1 MTNTSSLNVLSATLD
16 LAFALPASFPFDCS
30 PKNVAGLWEEQSK
43 GMSNNPD
50 SLRRAARC
58 HRGGKGM
65 VSRVTFSAAA
75 ALLLVAIPVPF
86 AAAES
91 TPVPGQ
97 TANDNQPPSESETT
111 KAIRAALQ
119 QAKST
124 GMPVRID
131 ALTTETSETFAE
143 TDGRSLHSESFAQ
156 DVRTKRTGSW
166 QNLDTTLRAKSDGTV
181 VPAVTSSDLVFSGG
195 GSGPLAAVTTTDG
208 KKMSITAP
216 FSLPKPTLN
225 GSKATYA
232 SVLPDVDLEVTARSD
247 GGWREVIVVKTA
259 QAATDPRLKSL
270 RFPVQTAGL
279 TIGSDQAGN
288 VSLTD
293 DTGRARFHAATPF
306 QWDSTKPAAPAPLNG
321 AASDAPKSLF
331 AAPASAATVP
341 DSDTSNAERPGAGA
355 VVSEI
360 GVGTTGSELVLTPD
374 QDTFGKGTGPWY
386 LDPEWGAVT
395 SNQVNAQ
402 VQENHPDTANINTL
416 SNLGVGYCGYSNCTG
431 DGRYRAYY
439 QLGVPDILYAGNGH
453 GTATVNRAT
462 LLADVTDASSP
473 DTRTT
478 INLYSAPAFGGTTT
492 WNNQPCGTASKMQGC
507 TWVGNSEITGTG
519 GLSYDVKSWVQLL
532 ADGKY
537 PNWTIGF
544 SADNEYDKLQRH
556 HLGANPKITI
566 YYDIA
571 PTIWWPRTTPTPG
584 YINDPTFGTQRNDC
598 VTPGGGASYAPGW
611 VGANQYIRLNASTWS
626 PIGASLDTSFHL
638 WDDNANSDT
647 VLSTG
652 FGGGGDPTVLAD
664 RGLDGHQYHWNASTY
679 DQQLRSGDTPTCY
692 FRVDKTP
699 PQVTL
704 TSGDFPAS
712 GNLGQTPIK
721 KVGQSGTFTVSAQDP
736 APASGPHASGMA
748 CVRWSTDPT
757 AVTGWSC
764 GDAGTTGSGIIKGG
778 SGTFTFTP
786 TVWGTNTLFVQA
798 MDVAGNYSQPLR
810 YTFYVPWDPAKGTA
824 SPGDLTGDGR
834 GDILL
839 PDDLGNLRVMTLDN
853 DPTSALAAPMDLFP
867 GGYGWKDSIT
877 KTTHRGALRSM
888 QLDDAFAWTN
898 ATTDLAKVLYLYQN
912 KGDGTFKTASPL
924 TKPTSFAATDGTPL
938 TAAPTGW
945 SADWSKVGQI
955 LALGSLN
962 GPLNASDGI
971 VSKNQT
977 ALLTVENGNLWMYRG
992 ATINNLDAPAVK
1004 LSTASWAE
1012 YDLINPGP
1020 ANGKSQQPTLWSR
1033 SRADGLIRA
1042 YDITLKADGRVDLS
1056 ALADPT
1062 GPQSR
1067 VISTQRFWSSVY
1079 PKIGSSGDANKDGI
1093 TDLWTIDAKGKLQI
1107 WPGTTVDGT
1116 SATAVNGFAANGSDQ
1131 GDTRRFVERYRLQG
1145 LDTNNL
1151 VPGYYA
1157 NSTAARTT
1165 GTVIF
1170 PTDTVNG
1177 VPTNVAAFSGNSGLG
1192 RIDFTNT
1199 TGSFQIDTGVS
1210 FTVTTWAKPSGATAQ
1225 GAVLSTRGTKSSG
1238 LVLTPGTDGN
1248 WHFKLATADGIQA
1261 AYDDTGSSLTNAARY
1276 KDGRWD
1282 RLTVSYNATTKVMTL
1297 YVNGALAG
1305 SAVHSGGFAV
1315 KGQLVIGANQ
1325 EVGTFSTAF
1334 SGRVSDVTV
1343 YDTATDAGSTT
1354 GPLILDTPTSTCLED
1369 LQSLDQNGQPIQIST
1384 CNGSNKQQFAAQP
1397 DGTLKVFTRCIEP
1410 VNSGTANGTLIQ
1422 LMDCNGT
1429 PNQQWI
1435 PRPDGSI
1442 YNVLSGRCLDVPNGN
1457 TTNGTRVQ
1465 LWDCNQTTPQRWRA
1479 TPVG

>member
-1 MTNTSSLNVLSATLD
+1 M
-16 LAFALPASFPFDCS
+16 
-30 PKNVAGLWEEQSK
+30 
-43 GMSNNPD
+43 
-50 SLRRAARC
+50 
-58 HRGGKGM
+58 
-65 VSRVTFSAAA
+65 
-75 ALLLVAIPVPF
+75 LLAIPAPF

-91 TPVPGQ
+91 TPAPGQ
-97 TANDNQPPSESETT
+97 TVGDVQAPAESETT
-111 KAIRAALQ
+111 KAIRAALE

-124 GMPVRID
+124 GAPVRID

-143 TDGRSLHSESFAQ
+143 ADGRSLHSESFAQ
-156 DVRTKRTGSW
+156 DVRTKRTGNW
-166 QNLDTTLRAKSDGTV
+166 QTLDTALRAKSDGTV
-181 VPAVTSSDLVFSGG
+181 APAVTSADLVFSGG
-195 GSGPLAAVTTTDG
+195 GSGPLATVTTADG

-216 FSLPKPTLN
+216 FALPKPTLN

-232 SVLPDVDLEVTARSD
+232 SVLPDVDLEVTARPD

-259 QAATDPRLKSL
+259 QAAADPRLKTL
-270 RFPVQTAGL
+270 RFPVQTTGL
-279 TIGSDQAGN
+279 TIASDQAGN
-288 VSLTD
+288 VTLTD
-293 DTGRARFHAATPF
+293 EAGKARFHAPTPF
-306 QWDSTKPAAPAPLNG
+306 QWDSSKPAAPAPLSG
-321 AASDAPKSLF
+321 AASKAPKSLL
-331 AAPASAATVP
+331 AAPASAGTAP
-341 DSDTSNAERPGAGA
+341 DSEVSNTERPGEGA
-355 VVSEI
+355 VVSTI

-374 QDTFGKGTGPWY
+374 QNTFGKGAGPWY
-386 LDPEWGAVT
+386 LDPDWSAAT
-395 SNQVNAQ
+395 TNQVNAE
-402 VQENHPDTANINTL
+402 VQENHPDTANINV

-431 DGRYRAYY
+431 YGRYRAYY
-439 QLGVPDILYAGNGH
+439 QLGVPDVLYAGNGH
-453 GTATVNRAT
+453 DTATVTQAT
-462 LLADVTDASSP
+462 LLANVTEASSP
-473 DTRTT
+473 DTKTT
-478 INLYSAPAFGGTTT
+478 INLYSVPAFGGTTT

-519 GLSYDVKSWVQLL
+519 GLSYDVKSWAQLL
-532 ADGKY
+532 ANGKY

-544 SADNEYDKLQRH
+544 SADNENDKLQRH
-556 HLGANPKITI
+556 HLDANPKITI
-566 YYDIA
+566 YFDIT

-584 YINDPTFGTQRNDC
+584 YINDPVLGTQRNDC
-598 VTPGGGASYAPGW
+598 VTPGGDASYAPGW
-611 VGANQYIRLNASTWS
+611 VGANQYIRLNVSTWS
-626 PIGASLDTSFHL
+626 PINNSLNTTFRIK
-638 WDDNANSDT
+638 DDNDGSSNE
-647 VLSTG
+647 LSTG
-652 FGGGGDPTVLAD
+652 FGGSGDPVVFFD
-664 RGLDGHQYHWNASTY
+664 RGTDGHQYHWNASTA
-679 DQQLRSGDTPTCY
+679 DEKLRSKDSDTCY

-699 PQVTL
+699 PQVAL
-704 TSGDFPAS
+704 TSTDFPAS
-712 GNLGQTPIK
+712 GILGQTPTK

-736 APASGPHASGMA
+736 APANGLQASGMA

-810 YTFYVPWDPAKGTA
+810 YTFYVPWDPAKGTS
-824 SPGDLTGDGR
+824 SPGDLTGRGR

-839 PDDLGNLRVMTLDN
+839 PDDLGNLRVMTLDT

-898 ATTDLAKVLYLYQN
+898 ATADLAKVLYLYEN
-912 KGDGTFKTASPL
+912 RGDGTFKTASPL

-938 TAAPTGW
+938 TAAPSGW
-945 SADWSKVGQI
+945 NADWSKVSQI

-992 ATINNLDAPAVK
+992 ATTNNLDAPAVK
-1004 LSTASWAE
+1004 LNTASWSE

-1116 SATAVNGFAANGSDQ
+1116 SATAVNGFATDGSDQ

-1145 LDTNNL
+1145 LDPNTL
-1151 VPGYYA
+1151 VPGYYK
-1157 NSTAARTT
+1157 NSPAARPI
-1165 GTVIF
+1165 GTVSF

-1177 VPTNVAAFSGNSGLG
+1177 VSTNVAAFSGSSNPG
-1192 RIDFTNT
+1192 RIDFTNLV
-1199 TGSFQIDTGVS
+1199 GPFQIDTAKS
-1210 FTVTTWAKPSGATAQ
+1210 FTVTAWAKPSGTTAQ
-1225 GAVLSTRGTKSSG
+1225 GAVLSTKGTNSSG
-1238 LVLTPGTDGN
+1238 LVLAPGADGN
-1248 WHFKLATADGIQA
+1248 WHFKLATADGAQA
-1261 AYDDTGSSLTNAARY
+1261 AYDDTSSSITNAARY

-1325 EVGTFSTAF
+1325 EAGAINTAF

-1343 YDTATDAGSTT
+1343 YDTATDAGSIT

-1369 LQSLDQNGQPIQIST
+1369 LLSVDQNGQAIQINNCKGLNT
-1384 CNGSNKQQFAAQP
+1384 QKFTAQP

-1410 VNSGTANGTLIQ
+1410 VNGGTASGTLIQ

-1435 PRPDGSI
+1435 LRPDGSI
-1442 YNVLSGRCLDVPNGN
+1442 YNVQSGRCLDVPEAK
-1457 TTNGTRVQ
+1457 TTPGTRVQ
-1465 LWDCNQTTPQRWRA
+1465 LWDCNQTTAQRWRS